1 MCGRSGW
8 GWFDTIAVLRSSRVA
23 AHKRGSRLRKRRGD
37 PGQLNLFDAPERK
50 AAPKP
55 AAPLR
60 VKTKRVLAPRVERPV
75 VLSPRDAA
83 AYLNVAVS
91 TLKSWRAKNM
101 DQVGGGAARGSFAIF
116 LPISTRS
123 WSAVRAVSTSPDN
136 LYVLRDN
143 KFSRAACELW
153 RWDIGSDRRPF
164 LMIKGR
170 QR

>member
-1 MCGRSGW
+1 M
-8 GWFDTIAVLRSSRVA
+8 A

-91 TLKSWRAKNM
+91 TLKSWRAKNI
-101 DQVGGGAARGSFAIF
+101 GPSWRRRGARLICYFPADLDAFLERGARG
-116 LPISTRS
+116 LDKP
-123 WSAVRAVSTSPDN
+123 
-136 LYVLRDN
+136 
-143 KFSRAACELW
+143 
-153 RWDIGSDRRPF
+153 
-164 LMIKGR
+164 
-170 QR
+170 